1 MVRWVAIMD
10 ATHATGNPE
19 APEVRAPIRF
29 GRAMRDAW
37 PLDPKVIYLNHGTV
51 GATPRR
57 VMAAQQAIR
66 DQIETRPSQFML
78 RELTSITVGVP
89 RDEKPRL
96 RIAADQVADF
106 VAARGEDLVFVDNAT
121 TGANSVVR
129 SFDWKPGDEAI
140 VTDLGYGGV
149 VNAARFATRE
159 RGATLRVVEMPYPP
173 TPERVAEAIEAA
185 IGPRTR
191 MVVIDH
197 ICSESAL
204 LLPVAEI
211 AARCHARGVAVLIDG
226 AHAPGAIDLDIP
238 AIGADWY
245 VANLHKWAFAPRSS
259 GILWAKPERQAALH
273 PTVISWG
280 LDQGFTAEFDLLG
293 TRDPSCHLA
302 APEAI
307 AYQKELGLE
316 ALRAYNHGL
325 AWRGAHFL
333 AERWGSRFEVP
344 ESMVGTMATVPLPER
359 AGGDRD
365 QAARLRDAILFE
377 DRIEV
382 QIHAWRGRTWVRISG
397 QVYND
402 EDDLSRLAEAVSR
415 RI

>member
-1 MVRWVAIMD
+1 MD
-10 ATHATGNPE
+10 ATQATGNPK
-19 APEVRAPIRF
+19 APPRAAVQF

-37 PLDPKVIYLNHGTV
+37 PLDPRLTYLNHGTV

-66 DQIETRPSQFML
+66 DEVEKQPSQFML
-78 RELTSITVGVP
+78 RELTSITIGVP
-89 RDEKPRL
+89 RKDKPRM
-96 RIAADQVADF
+96 RVAADQVAEF
-106 VAARGEDLVFVDNAT
+106 VGARGDDLVFVENAT
-121 TGANSVVR
+121 TGANAVAR
-129 SFDWKPGDEAI
+129 SFDWEPGDEAI
-140 VTDLGYGGV
+140 LTDLGYGGV
-149 VNAARFATRE
+149 SNGVRFGTRE
-159 RGATLRVVEMPYPP
+159 RGATVRVVTMPYPP
-173 TPERVAEAIEAA
+173 TPERMIEAIESA

-211 AARCHARGVAVLIDG
+211 VTRCHARGVAVLVDG
-226 AHAPGAIDLDIP
+226 AHAPGAIALDIP
-238 AIGADWY
+238 SIGADWY

-259 GILWAKPERQAALH
+259 GILWAGPERQRTLH

-293 TRDPSCHLA
+293 IRDPSCHLA
-302 APEAI
+302 APAGI
-307 AYQKELGLE
+307 AYQRELGLD
-316 ALRAYNHGL
+316 ALRAYNHDL
-325 AWRGAHFL
+325 AWRGAQLL

-359 AGGDRD
+359 VGGDRD
-365 QAARLRDAILFE
+365 QAARLRDALLYE
-377 DRIEV
+377 DSIEV
-382 QIHAWRGRTWVRISG
+382 QMHAWRGRTWVRISG

-402 EDDLSRLAEAVSR
+402 EEDLSRLAEAVSR